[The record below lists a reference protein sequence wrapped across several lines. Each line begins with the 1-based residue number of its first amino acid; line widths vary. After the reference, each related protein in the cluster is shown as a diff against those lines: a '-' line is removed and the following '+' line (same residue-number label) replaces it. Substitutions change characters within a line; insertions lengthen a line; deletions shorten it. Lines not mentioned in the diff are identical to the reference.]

1 MEKKW
6 KKKGG
11 TQNNRT
17 QTRLSIKIEI
27 QCRVLKSDPQ
37 DPAGSRRTKLVNY

>member
-1 MEKKW
+1 LNENVVD
-6 KKKGG
+6 
-11 TQNNRT
+11 TIET

-37 DPAGSRRTKLVNY
+37 DPAGSRRTKLVNYI